1 MTALTSS
8 IIGQNNSVYQE
19 LLKGDGGVFSKF
31 QWAPDPFSNADEEAS
46 QLRNAKE
53 LMQRT
58 LHNDMPFR
66 PTQAKKSLKYEF
78 PFLRDGEIA
87 TRDFLMAE
95 DPYAATLDERL
106 RARWFEESK
115 ILYGSFTPAG
125 PQKPIQTIS
134 KSKMKDIVD
143 HLK

>member
-53 LMQRT
+53 LM
-58 LHNDMPFR
+58 
-66 PTQAKKSLKYEF
+66 
-78 PFLRDGEIA
+78 
-87 TRDFLMAE
+87 
-95 DPYAATLDERL
+95 
-106 RARWFEESK
+106 
-115 ILYGSFTPAG
+115 
-125 PQKPIQTIS
+125 
-134 KSKMKDIVD
+134 
-143 HLK
+143 